1 MDGLTRA
8 VRVRRRGVC
17 LGYTCQ
23 RRLTAPGQ
31 GSLARAAGWRAGRGN
46 RPRHR
51 VQAGRAR
58 TVCRAWLGGLPGH
71 PEWGQD
77 PLPGPLTTSG
87 PWPGLQHPQDCVG
100 GCTPVGKGTVEPGIG
115 SLSAPDCFVHCV
127 HFPTQRVL
135 TTHSAPGSGRGLGV
149 QRREHSLPGTWS
161 LCGWSFTLPSR
172 VGGPAWAGAA
182 ERGGLGA

>member
-77 PLPGPLTTSG
+77 PPPWASYHQWPLAGPSA
-87 PWPGLQHPQDCVG
+87 PPGLCWGLYPSGQG
-100 GCTPVGKGTVEPGIG
+100 NRGARNRKSFCTRLLCPLR
-115 SLSAPDCFVHCV
+115 SFS
-127 HFPTQRVL
+127 
-135 TTHSAPGSGRGLGV
+135 HSACADHTLCSGLRARPWGAEKRAQPARHLEPVRVELHPPIQGGRASLGRG
-149 QRREHSLPGTWS
+149 
-161 LCGWSFTLPSR
+161 C
-172 VGGPAWAGAA
+172 
-182 ERGGLGA
+182 